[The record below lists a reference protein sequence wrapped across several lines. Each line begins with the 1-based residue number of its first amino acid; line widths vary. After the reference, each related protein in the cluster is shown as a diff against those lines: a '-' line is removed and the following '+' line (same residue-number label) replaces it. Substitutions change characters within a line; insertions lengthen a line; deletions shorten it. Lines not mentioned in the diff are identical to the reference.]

1 MRFLLNKFAELFAG
15 EMILSLTA
23 AMIIQSIEIF
33 SEKLWGFAAA
43 LIFTV
48 LICIFYFLHCRKT
61 LFEEFI
67 RSGELSAKKYFMHAG
82 FPLAFMTITA
92 FILAFFKTEPVYT
105 YMFLP
110 FKLFAICGVYK
121 PLAALLSGVLLS
133 FPMLA
138 VYLLRPK
145 TEELED
151 E

>member
-1 MRFLLNKFAELFAG
+1 MKCTKQQALDSINAKREYLG
-15 EMILSLTA
+15 SLSDQ
-23 AMIIQSIEIF
+23 IWDNPE
-33 SEKLWGFAAA
+33 
-43 LIFTV
+43 
-48 LICIFYFLHCRKT
+48 T